1 MDGCFKWLIILI
13 ILAIVIP
20 LIVGGGLLA
29 LLVGFLDA
37 IFSDWQTAV
46 AFISIVF
53 IIVSIIVNIAN

>member
-1 MDGCFKWLIILI
+1 MDGCFKWLIIFI

-37 IFSDWQTAV
+37 VFSDWQTAAGLIFFV
-46 AFISIVF
+46 VLIVM
-53 IIVSIIVNIAN
+53 IIIAIAD